1 MSIAYTVLSAVY
13 SLMLVLSGIGKLRRD
28 AYQVKVVHDLVGV
41 PMAYFPALAAC
52 EFAGAA
58 GLLAGHLWPWLGVAA
73 AGGVVTYFVGAA
85 IGHLRVGDRAGTR
98 SPAIMLGIAIVLLVL
113 AVRGAVS

>member
-1 MSIAYTVLSAVY
+1 MSITYTVLAAVY

-28 AYQVKVVHDLVGV
+28 PYQVKVVHELVGV
-41 PMAYFPALAAC
+41 PMAYFPLLGAL

-58 GLLAGHLWPWLGVAA
+58 GLIAGHLWPWLGVAA
-73 AGGVVTYFVGAA
+73 AVGVVLYFVGAA

-98 SPAIMLGIAIVLLVL
+98 SPAIMLAIAIALLVL